1 MHVGTALALITH
13 VIHVLGMYY
22 MSCSC
27 ITWVSIPIMDPC
39 NAWVPMYYMGHL
51 RCYMKM
57 HIIHAPAIGVT

>member
-1 MHVGTALALITH
+1 MGIRDRTH
-13 VIHVLGMYY
+13 VIHVLGMHY

-51 RCYMKM
+51 RWYMKM